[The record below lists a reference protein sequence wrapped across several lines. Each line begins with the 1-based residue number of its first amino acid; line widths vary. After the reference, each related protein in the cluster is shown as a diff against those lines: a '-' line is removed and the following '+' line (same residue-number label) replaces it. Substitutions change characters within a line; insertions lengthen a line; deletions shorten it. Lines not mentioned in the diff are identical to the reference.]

1 MPTKIPAG
9 TRPSPF
15 GVAKGGPSPQGPK
28 GIAASA
34 AVQESGVLLPVG
46 EKERVSALVRR
57 LEKAYPDAECA
68 LHHRNPF
75 ELLVAT
81 ILSAQCTDQTVNKAT
96 PALFAR
102 YSTPRDLA
110 AASREDVET
119 LIHSTGLY
127 HNKAKSIQGAA
138 QMLVDDFGGEV
149 PRAMEDLLK
158 LPGVARKTANVVR
171 GVCFRLADG
180 VVVDTHVRR
189 ISRRLGL
196 TKNEDPQKIE
206 HDLMQLLPK
215 SKWIAFSHQVIWHGR
230 RTCDARKP
238 KCEDCTL
245 QQLCP
250 SAFSVK

>member
-9 TRPSPF
+9 TRPQ
-15 GVAKGGPSPQGPK
+15 VAST
-28 GIAASA
+28 
-34 AVQESGVLLPVG
+34 AVQESGVLLPAG
-46 EKERVSALVRR
+46 EKKRVSAIVRR

-81 ILSAQCTDQTVNKAT
+81 ILSAQCTDMR
-96 PALFAR
+96 P
-102 YSTPRDLA
+102 STRLRRRSLHVIRRPDDLA
-110 AASREDVET
+110 AGSREDVET
-119 LIHSTGLY
+119 LVHSTGFF

-171 GVCFRLADG
+171 GVCFGLADG

-189 ISRRLGL
+189 ISQRLGL
-196 TKNEDPQKIE
+196 TQNEDPQKIE
-206 HDLMQLLPK
+206 QDLMQLLPK
-215 SKWIAFSHQVIWHGR
+215 TKWIAFSHQVIWHGR
-230 RTCDARKP
+230 RICDAKRP
-238 KCEDCTL
+238 KCGDCTL
-245 QQLCP
+245 QKLCP
-250 SAFSVK
+250 SAFSFNK